1 MTSYISRSVGK
12 LTSSKPSRLP
22 TLSQRSCESS
32 VGSRT
37 EQVSGR
43 DKISV
48 TTTSVPHM
56 YHTWTHVPSHLM
68 RGACH
73 IPANCTDAV
82 NWRKIVQSDFVFWNF
97 KMLKQSRVMNDWKMF
112 AKILKNIWD
121 FIFHPLDVDTTNSY
135 NFLVSFDFVEV
146 SKCRIFNSGHRPVL
160 LLNSL
165 VHQSVSI

>member
-56 YHTWTHVPSHLM
+56 YHTCTTHVPHMDTCPFSSHE
-68 RGACH
+68 RSCH

-112 AKILKNIWD
+112 AKILKNI
-121 FIFHPLDVDTTNSY
+121 
-135 NFLVSFDFVEV
+135 
-146 SKCRIFNSGHRPVL
+146 
-160 LLNSL
+160 
-165 VHQSVSI
+165 

>member
-37 EQVSGR
+37 GQSRSAGEIR
-43 DKISV
+43 SV
-48 TTTSVPHM
+48 WPQHL
-56 YHTWTHVPSHLM
+56 YHTCTTHGHM